1 MYTKIRF
8 CYSKLMNTLESKI
21 EAILER
27 NKRVEAEKAWEQ
39 SFTRRLFLF
48 LVTYITAM
56 LIFWSLEAPLPA
68 LQAIVPSP
76 RFHSLHA
83 FASLDQE
90 AVDEATRTK
99 ESCASPYC

>member
-1 MYTKIRF
+1 
-8 CYSKLMNTLESKI
+8 MNTLESKI

-68 LQAIVPSP
+68 LQAIVPSLA
-76 RFHSLHA
+76 FILSTLSLPWIRKRWMRRRA
-83 FASLDQE
+83 RRNRARRLTVNMIS
-90 AVDEATRTK
+90 
-99 ESCASPYC
+99 Y